1 MTETDQAWDVVIVG
15 AGPAGIGT
23 AYALTHFGN
32 PRVTI
37 LERNEV
43 GASFARWPEEMRFIT
58 PSFNSNQFGW
68 LDMNSFGLRISP
80 AQHLRREH
88 PSGQEYARFLQAFTR
103 LLELPVQEG
112 VDVRSVRREGN
123 KFVLHTSGGEVR
135 AKFVVWAAG
144 EFQYPKTGGFPG
156 AELCLHNSRVG
167 SWRDLEGDDFVVIGG
182 YESGIDAAVHLTVNR
197 KKVTV
202 LDGKAVWD
210 SKDED
215 PSVSLSPFTRDRLKG
230 ALDRGKLELVGPARV
245 TAVERR
251 RRFLGTTNGFVVTTD
266 DGRSLYTRQ
275 APILATGF
283 ASSLTLI
290 EDLFDWHEGKAKL
303 TTDDESTRTPGLFL
317 VGPQVWHDQ
326 VIFCFIYKFRQR
338 FAVVAHA
345 IAERLG
351 IDTAEVV
358 AVYRSKGMFLDDLS
372 CCKEACET
380 C

>member
-1 MTETDQAWDVVIVG
+1 MTNTDQVWDVVIVG
-15 AGPAGIGT
+15 AGPAGVGT

-32 PRVTI
+32 PRVTV
-37 LERNEV
+37 LERHEV

-80 AQHLRREH
+80 AQHLGKGH
-88 PSGQEYARFLQAFTR
+88 PSGQEYARFLQAFTKF
-103 LLELPVQEG
+103 LELPVQEG
-112 VDVRSVRREGN
+112 VDVRSVRRQDDG
-123 KFVLHTSGGEVR
+123 FVLDTSSGEVR
-135 AKFVVWAAG
+135 AKFVVWAGG
-144 EFQYPKTGGFPG
+144 EFQYPRTNGFPG
-156 AELCLHNSRVG
+156 ADLCLHNSRVG
-167 SWRDLEGDDFVVIGG
+167 SWRNLEGDDFVVIGG

-202 LDGKAVWD
+202 LDGKAIWQVA
-210 SKDED
+210 DED
-215 PSVSLSPFTRDRLKG
+215 PSVSLSPFTRDRLRG
-230 ALDRGKLELVGPARV
+230 ALDRGRLELVGPARV
-245 TAVERR
+245 TSVERHR
-251 RRFLGTTNGFVVTTD
+251 RQFVVTTD
-266 DGRSLYTRQ
+266 DGRSLHTPQ

-283 ASSLTLI
+283 VSSLTLI
-290 EDLFDWHEGKAKL
+290 EDLFDWHEGKARL
-303 TTDDESTRTPGLFL
+303 TDNDESTRTPGLFL

-338 FAVVAHA
+338 FGVVAHT

-351 IDTAEVV
+351 IDTSEV
-358 AVYRSKGMFLDDLS
+358 ADVYRSKGMFLDDLS